1 MNETYYVA
9 YGSNLNLEQMAQ
21 RCPTAALVGPATLH
35 NRRLV
40 FRGSHAG
47 AVATVEPCRG
57 SSVPVLIWRIT
68 PADEAA
74 LDRYE
79 GWPYLYRKE
88 TIKVRLDGE
97 TVSGMIY
104 IMNKGRPHGSPSC
117 YYYSV
122 ILDGYNSA
130 GFDVQTLKKAA
141 RESAEAAENE

>member
-1 MNETYYVA
+1 MNETLYVA
-9 YGSNLNLEQMAQ
+9 YGSNLNIEQMAQ
-21 RCPTAALVGPATLH
+21 RCPTAALIGPATLH
-35 NRRLV
+35 NRKLV
-40 FRGSHAG
+40 FRGGHGG

-57 SSVPVLIWRIT
+57 NSVPVLIWRIT